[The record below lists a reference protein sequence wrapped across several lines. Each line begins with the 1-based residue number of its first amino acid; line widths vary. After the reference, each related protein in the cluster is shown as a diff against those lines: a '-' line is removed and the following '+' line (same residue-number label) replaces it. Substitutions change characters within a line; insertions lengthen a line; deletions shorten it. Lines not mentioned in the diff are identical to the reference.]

1 MSDNEDFIVNSST
14 SSFTQLL
21 VESQMATASLGT
33 TTLYLERV
41 YLERVYLERSTNL
54 VFRINNVN
62 FFYLMWISRLR
73 ILHTLYISNI
83 FPSPTNIF
91 NWKRIQYENKKTLNI
106 LLHGGISEES
116 PIFDHNAYFH
126 YPDPPSTGHSFCAQN
141 HQHIIYDTYIN
152 RLQ

>member
-41 YLERVYLERSTNL
+41 YLERSTNL

-62 FFYLMWISRLR
+62 FFYLMWI
-73 ILHTLYISNI
+73 YIRAYAFYIHFTYRTYI

-126 YPDPPSTGHSFCAQN
+126 YPDPPQIIRIPHFILCTKIINTSYMI
-141 HQHIIYDTYIN
+141 HI
-152 RLQ
+152 